1 MEELSMHESKIKGID
16 VLLADEE
23 ARSVELSKQ
32 LESVED
38 ELKSEQYHSFNLAD
52 DLYKLEDAKKSL
64 EGELTQRVAEV
75 EEMKTKLAEA
85 SQHLTEKSAKLK
97 EFEELVAA
105 KVAENAEIDARVK
118 VNIGWMDKAQNL
130 ERQIHQTGRDL
141 FLAKSQNEE
150 LSKPINKLKKELTT
164 AQKQVR
170 QYEMKAN
177 AVQTWDSSFSM
188 SMLDWKESQDLLED
202 GVEHKNVLP
211 DSHTVAMEAQRTE
224 TEEIDD

>member
-170 QYEMKAN
+170 QYEMKAKHGI
-177 AVQTWDSSFSM
+177 ALS
-188 SMLDWKESQDLLED
+188 
-202 GVEHKNVLP
+202 
-211 DSHTVAMEAQRTE
+211 R
-224 TEEIDD
+224 